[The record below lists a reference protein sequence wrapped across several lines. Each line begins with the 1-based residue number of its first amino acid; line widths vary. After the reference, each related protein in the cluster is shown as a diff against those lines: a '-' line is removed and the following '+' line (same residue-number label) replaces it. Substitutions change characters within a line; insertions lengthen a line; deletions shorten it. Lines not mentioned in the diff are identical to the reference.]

1 MYLLDRYLLKQ
12 FLQVFV
18 ICFISLMGLYTV
30 IDAFG
35 NLEEFLSYSS
45 KQGTSLLS
53 LIGAYYGPR
62 TLTFFDRT
70 SGILTLI
77 ATMFTVAWFQRYNE
91 LTAIMASGVPKW
103 RIIRPLV
110 VAVAVIA
117 VVAAANREFV
127 IPTVRDLL
135 SRNAQDLAGDNGKRL
150 EPRFDK
156 LTDIFL
162 RGKAT
167 FANQERIQDP
177 AFRLPPALDRYG
189 NQLTAENAYYKSPEG
204 DRPGGYLFQNIKT
217 PREIAKKAS
226 LSLGDRKI
234 LFTPLDNPW
243 LQADQCFVASDV
255 SFDQLAGAS
264 TWQQYSSTPELISA
278 LHNPS
283 LDFGADAR
291 VTVHSRMVQPLLDVT
306 LLFLGLP
313 LVLAREHRNVF
324 LAIGLCVA
332 LVVAFFL
339 IVLLFQYLGSSYLI
353 SPSLAAW
360 CPLMIFVPMAVGMS
374 EPLRQ

>member
-1 MYLLDRYLLKQ
+1 MLILDRYLLRQ

-35 NLEEFLSYSS
+35 NLEEFLSYAP
-45 KQGTSLLS
+45 KQGGLLRV
-53 LIGAYYGPR
+53 LAEYYGYR
-62 TLTFFDRT
+62 SLTFFDRT

-77 ATMFTVAWFQRYNE
+77 AAMFTVAWFQRHNE
-91 LTAIMASGVPKW
+91 LTAIMASGIPKW
-103 RIIRPLV
+103 RIIRPV
-110 VAVAVIA
+110 VIA
-117 VVAAANREFV
+117 VALVSVFAAANRELV
-127 IPTVRDLL
+127 IPTVRDKF
-135 SRNAQDLAGDNGKRL
+135 SRNAQDLAGDMGKRL

-162 RGKAT
+162 RGRVT
-167 FANQERIQDP
+167 FANQQRIADP
-177 AFRLPPALDRYG
+177 AFRLPPTLDRFG
-189 NQLTAENAYYKSPEG
+189 NQLTAENAYYKPPQDG
-204 DRPGGYLFQNIKT
+204 RPGGYLFQNVKS
-217 PREIAKKAS
+217 PRDIAKKPS
-226 LSLGDRKI
+226 LSINDHKI
-234 LFTPLDNPW
+234 IFTPLDNPW

-255 SFDQLAGAS
+255 DFDQLAGAS
-264 TWQQYSSTPELISA
+264 AWQQFSSTPELITA

-283 LDFGADAR
+283 LDFGADVR
-291 VTVHSRMVQPLLDVT
+291 VAVHSRLVQPVLDVT

-313 LVLAREHRNVF
+313 LVLSRENRNVF

-332 LVVAFFL
+332 VVMAFLL

-360 CPLMIFVPMAVGMS
+360 CPLMIFVPMAVAMS
-374 EPLRQ
+374 EPLRG